1 MLRLDTVDGRNPAP
15 VDRWLIP
22 SFKGV
27 LYIPGGAVFLPSTVG
42 YLTKSLFDVGKVVKS
57 WQFSFSMGGWNF
69 KVRIWKIQRQ
79 GPN

>member
-22 SFKGV
+22 LFKGV

-42 YLTKSLFDVGKVVKS
+42 YLTKSLFDLGKVVKKLAV
-57 WQFSFSMGGWNF
+57 FFFHGRMEL
-69 KVRIWKIQRQ
+69 Q
-79 GPN
+79 GPYLEN